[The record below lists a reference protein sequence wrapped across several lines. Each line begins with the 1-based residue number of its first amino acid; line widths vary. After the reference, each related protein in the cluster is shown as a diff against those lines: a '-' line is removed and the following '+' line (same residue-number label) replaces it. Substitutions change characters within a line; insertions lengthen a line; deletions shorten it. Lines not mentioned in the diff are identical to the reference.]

1 MKLATQKIEI
11 YRNLLKKDLLRICP
25 SLNANELE
33 LLAQKTTLAQFSKN
47 EIIINA
53 GSYSDKVYFIIKGM
67 VRIFYVKENKE
78 ITNVLLAESS
88 VLAGSY
94 SFITGNKNFSTYQA
108 IEKTI
113 ALYITNEDLEELYQK
128 HHSIEHLGRL
138 IIEQYYAKFMKKTY
152 DILFL
157 SAEERYTTFVN
168 NHPELLNR
176 IPLKY
181 IASYLGIAQATLS
194 RLRAK

>member
-1 MKLATQKIEI
+1 MKPATHDIET
-11 YRNLLKKDLLRICP
+11 YRNLLKKDLLRISP

-94 SFITGNKNFSTYQA
+94 SFITGNKNFSTYQV

-113 ALYITNEDLEELYQK
+113 TLYITNEDLEELYQK